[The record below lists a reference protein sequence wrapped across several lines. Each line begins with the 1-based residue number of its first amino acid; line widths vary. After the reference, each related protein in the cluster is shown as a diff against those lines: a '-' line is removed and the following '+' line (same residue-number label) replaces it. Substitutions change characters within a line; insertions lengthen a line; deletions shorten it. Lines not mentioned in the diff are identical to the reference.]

1 MTYLIDTNV
10 LSEVRK
16 PAHRAEQS
24 VRRWVA
30 ERHLSELHLSAVT
43 ILEIEVGILRLERR
57 DPQQAAVL
65 RSWLEGTVLPAF
77 RGRIIP
83 IDVAVAR
90 RAAALHVPDPRP
102 ERDAYIAA
110 TALERGLIVA
120 TRNVSDLAPM
130 GVPVVDPWEH

>member
-30 ERHLSELHLSAVT
+30 ERHLSELHLSAIT

-57 DPQQAAVL
+57 DTQQATLL
-65 RSWLEGTVLPAF
+65 RSWLEGTILPAF
-77 RGRIIP
+77 SGRVIP
-83 IDVAVAR
+83 VDVAVAR
-90 RAAALHVPDPRP
+90 RAAALHVLDPRP

-110 TALERGLIVA
+110 TALDRGLIVA
-120 TRNVSDLAPM
+120 TRNVSDFAPM
-130 GVPVVDPWEH
+130 SVPAVNPWER